1 MSIIAREPIEVL
13 AMFKAGQIKPRQFRW
28 GMRTYDVR
36 RIDLAFSERK
46 GRDKLSYFS
55 IYDGTNTFRL
65 AYSTEAQQWYIETED
80 TLL

>member
-13 AMFKAGQIKPRQFRW
+13 AMFKAGRAKPLQFKW
-28 GMRTYDVR
+28 GMRTYLVKT
-36 RIDLAFSERK
+36 IDLAFSERK

-55 IYDGTNTFRL
+55 VHDGANTFRL
-65 AYSTEAQQWYIETED
+65 AYSAEGQQWYIETEE